1 MKPLTLWLNRLVGL
15 SLIAQLLA
23 PLPVQ
28 AAGASLSI
36 SPGSVSTEVGKTF
49 SVNVMVNA
57 GEAINAASGTVKFPS
72 NLLQGVSVSQ
82 SGSIFTLWTDN
93 PSISSDSV
101 PFGGGLSN
109 PGHVGSGKM
118 FSISFKAKAAG
129 SGSISITG
137 GKVLANDGLGTNVYS
152 GASSASIT
160 VGSPPPTLAAPTISS
175 SSHPDQSKWYQ
186 AKDLAVSWN
195 KPTGATSL
203 KYSLTS
209 SSSSVSKSDTTTT
222 TTTTFQNLSDGEWT
236 FTVTAVYPS
245 GERSTSFKAQI
256 DTAPPGEVAVK
267 VNQKSP
273 TDPRPTLEYS
283 AADSLSGIDHYE
295 IMIDGGTAVSTT
307 ETTYQLPRQTP
318 GTKTVVVKAI
328 DKAGNH
334 SEKSTTFVVE
344 GFPGPVLLSV
354 NKYVS
359 VLQPIDI
366 EGKGLFGAETTIF
379 IDGKSAG
386 DFIVKDHLKNPG
398 TSVELKA
405 DSEVVWTYRL
415 PVTLLPGVYKIT
427 ANQTKEDGSESNLSN
442 ELSTRVLW
450 SSVSLG
456 GGLIVPMVIIVILLL
471 LLLLLL
477 ILLLIYLWRKLKEKL
492 PVVPLNFRRHLI
504 TLEEEIGSELDE
516 LERQVDKTATVLEKK
531 PKVLKSQVTGVVEG
545 TKRNIK
551 RDIEK
556 ELTDLENSE
565 NEAKKS

>member
-1 MKPLTLWLNRLVGL
+1 MKRIQSLLHHLVSV
-15 SLIAQLLA
+15 SLILQFFIPSSA
-23 PLPVQ
+23 Q

-72 NLLQGVSVSQ
+72 NLLQGTSTSQ
-82 SGSIFTLWTDN
+82 SSSIFTLWTEN
-93 PSISSDSV
+93 PSISGDSV

-118 FSISFKAKAAG
+118 FSITFKAKTAG

-152 GASSASIT
+152 SASSATIT
-160 VGSPPPTLAAPTISS
+160 VGNPPPNLSGPTITST
-175 SSHPDQSKWYQ
+175 SHPDQSKWYQ

-209 SSSSVSKSDTTTT
+209 SSSSVSKSETTAATSA
-222 TTTTFQNLSDGEWT
+222 TFQNLSDGVWT
-236 FTVTAVYPS
+236 LTVTAVYPS
-245 GERSTSFKAQI
+245 GERSASFKAQI
-256 DTAPPGEVAVK
+256 DTTPPGEVAVK

-283 AADSLSGIDHYE
+283 ATDSLSGIDHYE
-295 IMIDGGTAVSTT
+295 ITVDGSAAVSTN

-328 DKAGNH
+328 DKAGNY
-334 SEKSTTFVVE
+334 SEKSTTIVVE
-344 GFPGPVLLSV
+344 GFPGPILLSV
-354 NKYVS
+354 SKYVS

-366 EGKGLFGAETTIF
+366 EGKGLYGARTTIF

-386 DFIVKDHLKNPG
+386 EFIVKEHLKNPG
-398 TSVELKA
+398 LVSELKP
-405 DSEVVWTYRL
+405 DNEVVWTYRL

-477 ILLLIYLWRKLKEKL
+477 ILVLIYLWRKLKEKL
-492 PVVPLNFRRHLI
+492 PVVPLNFRRRLI

-565 NEAKKS
+565 NESKKS